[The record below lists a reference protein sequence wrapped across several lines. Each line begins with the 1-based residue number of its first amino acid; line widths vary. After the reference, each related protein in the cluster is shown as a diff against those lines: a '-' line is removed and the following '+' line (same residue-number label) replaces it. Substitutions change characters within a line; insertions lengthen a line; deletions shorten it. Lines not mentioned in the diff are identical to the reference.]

1 MSHYRRYTWSMF
13 IKSIYPSLDM
23 WEGGHMKYSFFCIMV
38 LLGLMC
44 SQVSASD
51 MSNIELTD
59 GSVVSGEI
67 ISFSNSIVTIKTE
80 SLGMLNINS
89 ARIRSITSKASQPHT
104 DSEHGDNSSQYNGK
118 FNTQV
123 GNLEK
128 QMRNDP
134 ALMELIMS
142 LQDNPEFKQAMQD
155 PEIQEAIRTGD
166 TGKLASNPIIDRLLN
181 NPGVLEIF
189 NKVK

>member
-1 MSHYRRYTWSMF
+1 
-13 IKSIYPSLDM
+13 
-23 WEGGHMKYSFFCIMV
+23 
-38 LLGLMC
+38 
-44 SQVSASD
+44 
-51 MSNIELTD
+51 MSNIELND

-89 ARIRSITSKASQPHT
+89 AMIRSITSKAPQPSYT
-104 DSEHGDNSSQYNGK
+104 DSGHGDNSSQYNGK